1 MLLFPIKWIKKME
14 VILLERIERL
24 GQMGDV
30 VIVKDGFAR
39 NFLLPK
45 NKALR
50 ANKINLEYFE
60 KEKINLEAKNLKLKS
75 EAESVSEKITK
86 DNYIII
92 RQASDT
98 GQLYGSVNS
107 GDIKIKLQEEGF
119 SLEKNQVV
127 LDKPIKEIGHHEIRL
142 KLHPEVTSTIDI
154 YISRSIDEAE
164 ALISGKNIKLEK
176 KEEDEAID
184 LEEIFE
190 EGALPN
196 DSISDEVGE
205 TEIEDSELNITN
217 NSNEKEVLKEEV
229 EQQESK
235 ETDS

>member
-1 MLLFPIKWIKKME
+1 ME

-50 ANKINLEYFE
+50 ANKENLEFFE
-60 KEKINLEAKNLKLKS
+60 KEKINLEAKNLKLKT
-75 EAESVSEKITK
+75 EAEAVSEKITLN
-86 DNYIII
+86 NYIVI

-107 GDIKIKLQEEGF
+107 GDIKEKLQEEGF
-119 SLEKNQVV
+119 SVEKNQIV
-127 LDKPIKEIGHHEIRL
+127 LDRPIKEIGHHEIRV
-142 KLHPEVTSTIDI
+142 KLHPEVTSNISI
-154 YISRSIDEAE
+154 YISRSEEEAE
-164 ALISGKNIKLEK
+164 SLIKGEIANTDIV
-176 KEEDEAID
+176 KEEIVN

-190 EGALPN
+190 EGAIPESVTEEEASLNEDVN
-196 DSISDEVGE
+196 DEE
-205 TEIEDSELNITN
+205 TSEEKIVDLETN
-217 NSNEKEVLKEEV
+217 ENLSEEEV
-229 EQQESK
+229 KDKS
-235 ETDS
+235 ET

>member
-1 MLLFPIKWIKKME
+1 ME

-30 VIVKDGFAR
+30 VVVKDGFAR

-75 EAESVSEKITK
+75 EAEAISDKITK
-86 DNYIII
+86 DNYIVI

-107 GDIKIKLQEEGF
+107 GDIKDKLEEEGF
-119 SLEKNQVV
+119 SLEKNQIV
-127 LDKPIKEIGHHEIRL
+127 LDKPIKEIGYHEIRL
-142 KLHPEVTSTIDI
+142 KLHPEVTSSIDI
-154 YISRSIDEAE
+154 YISRSIEEAE
-164 ALISGKNIKLEK
+164 ALISGQNIEPEK
-176 KEEDEAID
+176 SKEEESID

-196 DSISDEVGE
+196 DSISDEVE
-205 TEIEDSELNITN
+205 AADNEDSKPND
-217 NSNEKEVLKEEV
+217 SNKHNEEVVLEEEV

>member
-1 MLLFPIKWIKKME
+1 ME

-30 VIVKDGFAR
+30 VVVKDGFAR

-75 EAESVSEKITK
+75 EAEAISDKITK
-86 DNYIII
+86 DNYIVI

-107 GDIKIKLQEEGF
+107 GDIKDKLEEEGF
-119 SLEKNQVV
+119 SLEKNQIV
-127 LDKPIKEIGHHEIRL
+127 LDKPIKEIGYHEIRL
-142 KLHPEVTSTIDI
+142 KLHPEVTSSIDI
-154 YISRSIDEAE
+154 YISRSIEEAE
-164 ALISGKNIKLEK
+164 ALISGQNIEPEK
-176 KEEDEAID
+176 SKEEQSID

-196 DSISDEVGE
+196 DSISDEVE
-205 TEIEDSELNITN
+205 AADNEDSKPNDSN
-217 NSNEKEVLKEEV
+217 NHNEEVVLEEEV

>member
-1 MLLFPIKWIKKME
+1 ME

-30 VIVKDGFAR
+30 VVVKDGFAR

-75 EAESVSEKITK
+75 EAEAISDKITK
-86 DNYIII
+86 DNYIVI

-107 GDIKIKLQEEGF
+107 GDIKDKLEEEGF
-119 SLEKNQVV
+119 SLEKNQIV
-127 LDKPIKEIGHHEIRL
+127 LDKPIKEIGYHEIRL
-142 KLHPEVTSTIDI
+142 KLHPEVTSSIDI
-154 YISRSIDEAE
+154 YISRSIEEAE
-164 ALISGKNIKLEK
+164 ALISGQNIEPEK
-176 KEEDEAID
+176 SKEEESID

-196 DSISDEVGE
+196 DSISDELE
-205 TEIEDSELNITN
+205 AADNEDSKPNDSKN
-217 NSNEKEVLKEEV
+217 HNEEV
-229 EQQESK
+229 VLEEEIEQQESK

>member
-1 MLLFPIKWIKKME
+1 MKME

-30 VIVKDGFAR
+30 VVVKDGFAR

-75 EAESVSEKITK
+75 EAEAISDKITK
-86 DNYIII
+86 DNYIVI

-107 GDIKIKLQEEGF
+107 GDIKDKLEEEGF
-119 SLEKNQVV
+119 SLEKNQIV
-127 LDKPIKEIGHHEIRL
+127 LDKPIKEIGYHEIRL
-142 KLHPEVTSTIDI
+142 KLHPEVTSSIDI
-154 YISRSIDEAE
+154 YISRSIEEAE
-164 ALISGKNIKLEK
+164 ALISGQNIEPEK
-176 KEEDEAID
+176 SKEEESID

-196 DSISDEVGE
+196 DSISDEVE
-205 TEIEDSELNITN
+205 AADNEDSKPNDSN
-217 NSNEKEVLKEEV
+217 NHNEEV
-229 EQQESK
+229 VLEEEIEQQESK

>member
-1 MLLFPIKWIKKME
+1 ME

-30 VIVKDGFAR
+30 VVVKDGFAR

-75 EAESVSEKITK
+75 EAEAISDKITK
-86 DNYIII
+86 DNYIVI

-107 GDIKIKLQEEGF
+107 GDIKDKLEEEGF
-119 SLEKNQVV
+119 SLEKNQIV
-127 LDKPIKEIGHHEIRL
+127 LDKPIKEIGYHEIRL
-142 KLHPEVTSTIDI
+142 KLHPEVTSSIDI
-154 YISRSIDEAE
+154 YISRSIEEAE
-164 ALISGKNIKLEK
+164 ALISGQNIEPEK
-176 KEEDEAID
+176 SKEEESID

-196 DSISDEVGE
+196 DSISDEVE
-205 TEIEDSELNITN
+205 AADNENSKQNDSN
-217 NSNEKEVLKEEV
+217 NHNEEVVLEEEV

>member
-1 MLLFPIKWIKKME
+1 
-14 VILLERIERL
+14 
-24 GQMGDV
+24 MGDV
-30 VIVKDGFAR
+30 VFVKDGFAR

-75 EAESVSEKITK
+75 EAEAISDKITK
-86 DNYIII
+86 DNYIVI

-107 GDIKIKLQEEGF
+107 GDIKDKLEEEGF
-119 SLEKNQVV
+119 SLEKNQIV
-127 LDKPIKEIGHHEIRL
+127 LDKPIKEIGYHEIRL
-142 KLHPEVTSTIDI
+142 KLHPEVTSSIDI
-154 YISRSIDEAE
+154 YISRSIEEAE
-164 ALISGKNIKLEK
+164 ALISGQNIEPEK
-176 KEEDEAID
+176 SKEEESID

-196 DSISDEVGE
+196 DSISDEVE
-205 TEIEDSELNITN
+205 AADNEDSKPNDSN
-217 NSNEKEVLKEEV
+217 NHNEEV
-229 EQQESK
+229 VLE
-235 ETDS
+235 

>member
-1 MLLFPIKWIKKME
+1 ME

-50 ANKINLEYFE
+50 ANKENLEFFE
-60 KEKINLEAKNLKLKS
+60 KEKINLEAKNLKLKT
-75 EAESVSEKITK
+75 EAEAVSEKITLN
-86 DNYIII
+86 NYIVI

-107 GDIKIKLQEEGF
+107 GDIKEKLQEEGF
-119 SLEKNQVV
+119 SVEKNQIV
-127 LDKPIKEIGHHEIRL
+127 LDRPIKEIGHHEIRV
-142 KLHPEVTSTIDI
+142 KLHPEVTSNISI
-154 YISRSIDEAE
+154 YISRSEEEAE
-164 ALISGKNIKLEK
+164 SLIKGEIANTDIV
-176 KEEDEAID
+176 KEEIVN

-190 EGALPN
+190 EGAIPESVNEEEADLN
-196 DSISDEVGE
+196 EDVNNEE
-205 TEIEDSELNITN
+205 TSEEEITESETN
-217 NSNEKEVLKEEV
+217 ENLSEKEVKDK
-229 EQQESK
+229 S
-235 ETDS
+235 ET

>member
-1 MLLFPIKWIKKME
+1 ME

-164 ALISGKNIKLEK
+164 ALISGKNIKLAK

-205 TEIEDSELNITN
+205 TEIEDSESNITN

>member
-1 MLLFPIKWIKKME
+1 ME

-30 VIVKDGFAR
+30 VVVKDGFAR

-75 EAESVSEKITK
+75 EAESISDKITK
-86 DNYIII
+86 DNYIVI

-107 GDIKIKLQEEGF
+107 GDIKDKLEEEGF
-119 SLEKNQVV
+119 SLEKNQIV
-127 LDKPIKEIGHHEIRL
+127 LDKPIKEIGYHEIRL
-142 KLHPEVTSTIDI
+142 KLHPEVTSSIDI
-154 YISRSIDEAE
+154 YISRSIEEAE
-164 ALISGKNIKLEK
+164 ALISGQNIEPEK
-176 KEEDEAID
+176 SKEEESID

-196 DSISDEVGE
+196 DSISDEVE
-205 TEIEDSELNITN
+205 AADNEDSKPNDSN
-217 NSNEKEVLKEEV
+217 NHNEEV
-229 EQQESK
+229 VLEEEIEQQESK

>member
-1 MLLFPIKWIKKME
+1 
-14 VILLERIERL
+14 
-24 GQMGDV
+24 MGDV

-164 ALISGKNIKLEK
+164 ALISGKNIKLAK
-176 KEEDEAID
+176 KEEGEAID
-184 LEEIFE
+184 LEEIFV

-196 DSISDEVGE
+196 DSISDEVEE
-205 TEIEDSELNITN
+205 TEIEDSESNITN

>member
-1 MLLFPIKWIKKME
+1 ME

-30 VIVKDGFAR
+30 VVVKDGFAR

-75 EAESVSEKITK
+75 EAEAISDKITK
-86 DNYIII
+86 DNYIVI

-107 GDIKIKLQEEGF
+107 GDIKDKLEEEGF
-119 SLEKNQVV
+119 SLEKNQIV
-127 LDKPIKEIGHHEIRL
+127 LDKPIKEIGYHEIRL
-142 KLHPEVTSTIDI
+142 KLHPEVTSSIDI
-154 YISRSIDEAE
+154 YISRSIEEAE
-164 ALISGKNIKLEK
+164 ALLSGQNIEPEK
-176 KEEDEAID
+176 SKEEESID

-196 DSISDEVGE
+196 DSISDEVE
-205 TEIEDSELNITN
+205 AADNEDSKPNDSN
-217 NSNEKEVLKEEV
+217 NHNKEVVLEEEV

>member
-1 MLLFPIKWIKKME
+1 ME

-50 ANKINLEYFE
+50 ANKENLEFFE
-60 KEKINLEAKNLKLKS
+60 KEKINLEAKNLKLKT
-75 EAESVSEKITK
+75 EAEAVSEKITLN
-86 DNYIII
+86 NYIVI

-107 GDIKIKLQEEGF
+107 GDIKEKLQEEGF
-119 SLEKNQVV
+119 SVEKNQIV
-127 LDKPIKEIGHHEIRL
+127 LDRPIKEIGHHEIRV
-142 KLHPEVTSTIDI
+142 KLHPEVTSNISI
-154 YISRSIDEAE
+154 YISRSEEEAE
-164 ALISGKNIKLEK
+164 SLIKGEIANTDIV
-176 KEEDEAID
+176 KEEIVN

-190 EGALPN
+190 EGAIPESVNEEDADLN
-196 DSISDEVGE
+196 EDVNNEE
-205 TEIEDSELNITN
+205 TSKEEITDSETN
-217 NSNEKEVLKEEV
+217 ENLSEEEV
-229 EQQESK
+229 KDKS
-235 ETDS
+235 ET

>member
-1 MLLFPIKWIKKME
+1 ME

-30 VIVKDGFAR
+30 VVVKDGFAR

-75 EAESVSEKITK
+75 EAEAISDKITK
-86 DNYIII
+86 DNYIVI

-107 GDIKIKLQEEGF
+107 GDIKDKLEEEGF
-119 SLEKNQVV
+119 SLEKNQIV
-127 LDKPIKEIGHHEIRL
+127 LDKPIKEIGYHEIRL
-142 KLHPEVTSTIDI
+142 KLHPEVTSSIDI
-154 YISRSIDEAE
+154 YISRSIEEAE
-164 ALISGKNIKLEK
+164 ALISGQNIEPEK
-176 KEEDEAID
+176 SKEEESID

-196 DSISDEVGE
+196 DSISDEVE
-205 TEIEDSELNITN
+205 AADNEDSK
-217 NSNEKEVLKEEV
+217 SNDTSNHNEEVVLEEEV

-235 ETDS
+235 ETVS

>member
-1 MLLFPIKWIKKME
+1 ME

-30 VIVKDGFAR
+30 VVVKDGFAR

-75 EAESVSEKITK
+75 EAEAISDKITK
-86 DNYIII
+86 NNYIVI

-107 GDIKIKLQEEGF
+107 GDIKDKLEEEGF
-119 SLEKNQVV
+119 SLEKNQIV
-127 LDKPIKEIGHHEIRL
+127 LDKPIKEIGYHEIRL
-142 KLHPEVTSTIDI
+142 KLHPEVTSSIDI
-154 YISRSIDEAE
+154 YISRSIEEAE
-164 ALISGKNIKLEK
+164 ALISGQNIEPEK
-176 KEEDEAID
+176 SKEEESID

-196 DSISDEVGE
+196 DSISDEVE
-205 TEIEDSELNITN
+205 AADNEDSKPN
-217 NSNEKEVLKEEV
+217 NSNNNNEEV
-229 EQQESK
+229 VLEEEIEQQESK

>member
-1 MLLFPIKWIKKME
+1 ME

-30 VIVKDGFAR
+30 VVVKDGFAR

-75 EAESVSEKITK
+75 EAEAISDKITK
-86 DNYIII
+86 DNYIVI

-107 GDIKIKLQEEGF
+107 GDIKDKLEEEGF
-119 SLEKNQVV
+119 SLEKNQIV
-127 LDKPIKEIGHHEIRL
+127 LDKPIKEIGYHEIRL
-142 KLHPEVTSTIDI
+142 KLHPEVTSSIDI
-154 YISRSIDEAE
+154 YISRSIEEAE
-164 ALISGKNIKLEK
+164 ALISGQNIELEK
-176 KEEDEAID
+176 SKEEESID

-196 DSISDEVGE
+196 DSISDEVE
-205 TEIEDSELNITN
+205 AADNEDSKPN
-217 NSNEKEVLKEEV
+217 NSNKHNEEV
-229 EQQESK
+229 VLEEEIEQQESK

>member
-1 MLLFPIKWIKKME
+1 ME

-30 VIVKDGFAR
+30 VVVKDGFAR

-75 EAESVSEKITK
+75 EAEAISDKITK
-86 DNYIII
+86 NNYIVI

-107 GDIKIKLQEEGF
+107 GDIKNKLEEEGF
-119 SLEKNQVV
+119 SLEKNQIV
-127 LDKPIKEIGHHEIRL
+127 LDKPIKEIGYHEIRL
-142 KLHPEVTSTIDI
+142 KLHPEVTSSIDI
-154 YISRSIDEAE
+154 YISRSIEEAE
-164 ALISGKNIKLEK
+164 ALISGQNIEPEK
-176 KEEDEAID
+176 SKEEESID

-196 DSISDEVGE
+196 DSISDEVE
-205 TEIEDSELNITN
+205 AADNEDSKPNDSN
-217 NSNEKEVLKEEV
+217 NHNEEV
-229 EQQESK
+229 VLEEEIEQQESK

>member
-1 MLLFPIKWIKKME
+1 ME

-50 ANKINLEYFE
+50 ANKENLEFFE
-60 KEKINLEAKNLKLKS
+60 KEKINLEAKNLKLKT
-75 EAESVSEKITK
+75 EAEAVSEKITLN
-86 DNYIII
+86 NYIVI

-107 GDIKIKLQEEGF
+107 GDIKEKLQEEGF
-119 SLEKNQVV
+119 SIEKNQVV
-127 LDKPIKEIGHHEIRL
+127 LDRPIKEIGHHEIRV
-142 KLHPEVTSTIDI
+142 KLHPEITSNISI
-154 YISRSIDEAE
+154 YISRSEEEAE
-164 ALISGKNIKLEK
+164 SLIKGEIANTDIV
-176 KEEDEAID
+176 KEEIVN

-190 EGALPN
+190 EGAIP
-196 DSISDEVGE
+196 DSVNEEEADLNEDVNNEE
-205 TEIEDSELNITN
+205 TSEEEITDSETN
-217 NSNEKEVLKEEV
+217 ENLSEKEVKDK
-229 EQQESK
+229 S
-235 ETDS
+235 ET

>member
-1 MLLFPIKWIKKME
+1 ME

-30 VIVKDGFAR
+30 VVVKDGFAR

-75 EAESVSEKITK
+75 EAEAISDKITK
-86 DNYIII
+86 DNYIVI

-107 GDIKIKLQEEGF
+107 GDIKDKLEEEGF
-119 SLEKNQVV
+119 SLEKNQIV
-127 LDKPIKEIGHHEIRL
+127 LDKPIKEIGYHEIRL
-142 KLHPEVTSTIDI
+142 KLHPEVTSSIDI
-154 YISRSIDEAE
+154 YISRSIEEAE
-164 ALISGKNIKLEK
+164 ALISGQNIEPEK
-176 KEEDEAID
+176 SKEEQSID

-196 DSISDEVGE
+196 DSISDEVE
-205 TEIEDSELNITN
+205 AADNEDSKPN
-217 NSNEKEVLKEEV
+217 NSNKHNEEV
-229 EQQESK
+229 VLEEEIEQQESK